1 MAITAPIATN
11 PNQITLNLADGIVAG
26 SSVTVTA
33 EGLNPTSPGP
43 ITVTVLPEYTP
54 AGTTTPVPD
63 GHRTRRVAGSVR
75 PLRPPSGVTFGTSVS
90 GLTVTPSPTLS
101 GMASTYTVGFKA
113 ASAVPA
119 ATTLLTARLSRV

>member
-1 MAITAPIATN
+1 M
-11 PNQITLNLADGIVAG
+11 AG

-63 GHRTRRVAGSVR
+63 ASSNNGAASPATLYSSTETTG
-75 PLRPPSGVTFGTSVS
+75 GVTFGTSVS

-101 GMASTYTVGFKA
+101 SMASTYTVGFKA

-119 ATTLLTARLSRV
+119 STHRCL

>member
-1 MAITAPIATN
+1 MAITAPIASN

-33 EGLNPTSPGP
+33 EGLNPTTPGP
-43 ITVTVLPEYTP
+43 ITVTVA
-54 AGTTTPVPD
+54 AGVLAGRPPGARRVPNP
-63 GHRTRRVAGSVR
+63 TRRRQVSSTETT
-75 PLRPPSGVTFGTSVS
+75 SGVTFGTSVS

-101 GMASTYTVGFKA
+101 SVAATYTVGFKA

-119 ATTLLTARLSRV
+119 